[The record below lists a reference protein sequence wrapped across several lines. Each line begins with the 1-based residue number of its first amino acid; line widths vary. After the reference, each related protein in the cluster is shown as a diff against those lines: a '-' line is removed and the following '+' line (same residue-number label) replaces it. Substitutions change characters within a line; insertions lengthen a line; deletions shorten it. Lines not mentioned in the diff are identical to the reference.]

1 MKVYSKYTKK
11 FLISLVSN
19 IMNIK
24 IEVSCGFILFKMV
37 VVKKYK
43 GWWGCKEKEFWYISD
58 KNVS

>member
-43 GWWGCKEKEFWYISD
+43 G
-58 KNVS
+58 